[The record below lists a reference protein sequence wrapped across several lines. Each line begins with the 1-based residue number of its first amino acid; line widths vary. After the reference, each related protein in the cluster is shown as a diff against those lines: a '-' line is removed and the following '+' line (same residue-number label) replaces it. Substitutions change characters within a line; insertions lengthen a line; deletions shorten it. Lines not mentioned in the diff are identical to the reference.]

1 MGLDRLVWGLNTVKL
16 KRFVSSQII
25 QTYCRENPA
34 FSLMD
39 MGACCWGL
47 KQPGHEADSSP
58 PSNAEIK
65 NK

>member
-1 MGLDRLVWGLNTVKL
+1 MGLDCLVWGLNTGKG

-25 QTYCRENPA
+25 QTYCRGHPA
-34 FSLMD
+34 FCSVD
-39 MGACCWGL
+39 MGACCWGV